1 HVKLT
6 NVVCEVYNKS
16 WVAVHYCRLKAYS
29 RNKTSLHINATVFEP
44 ANNISV
50 RIKFMKKA
58 NGYKPFLYDFVVDGC
73 QFMRRR
79 NQPVAKI
86 IWNLIKDV
94 STVNH
99 SCPYV
104 VCSQI
109 INNLFIPKILFIYF
123 QGYQAISDFHIINN
137 LPVVLP
143 TGDYLLMLTWIFYG
157 KRQFATNVYFRFVE

>member
-1 HVKLT
+1 MGFLYSIEAPYVKLT

-50 RIKFMKKA
+50 RIKFMKRA

-73 QFMRRR
+73 QFMRKR

-104 VCSQI
+104 
-109 INNLFIPKILFIYF
+109 
-123 QGYQAISDFHIINN
+123 GYQAISDFYITNN

-157 KRQFATNVYFRFVE
+157 KRQFATNVYFRFVEDLTSQN